1 MYFFLLSPNNSGS
14 TVVAQFL
21 ASYMKD
27 AYLPREGTNE
37 SQNLPEIRRLIGRR
51 KYGWNEHESL
61 PWPEIDSL
69 LRQRAASESKN
80 WIIEKTPS
88 NIIRTDQIHRHF
100 FSGKAFIGCCLVSNP
115 FSFVASTL
123 NNYHKKPITI
133 EDVKERA
140 QKWVENYRRQE

>member
-51 KYGWNEHESL
+51 QYGWNEHESL

-80 WIIEKTPS
+80 WIIEKTRVTS
-88 NIIRTDQIHRHF
+88 SARTKFTVIF
-100 FSGKAFIGCCLVSNP
+100 FRKGVYWMLFG
-115 FSFVASTL
+115 
-123 NNYHKKPITI
+123 
-133 EDVKERA
+133 
-140 QKWVENYRRQE
+140 